1 MLSPRLRIAALF
13 AAALFPLLELGAQQ
27 EGYINIEII
36 NDSHSDRR
44 IRVVDNICE
53 LMVLE
58 RRLVGD
64 GMIPAQVC
72 SRRMGRGDIT
82 IVNLETGAEKRYQNF
97 LGGDRLTAP

>member
-1 MLSPRLRIAALF
+1 MLRARLRFASLC
-13 AAALFPLLELGAQQ
+13 AAAVLPLLVLGAQQ

-36 NDSHSDRR
+36 NDSHIDRR
-44 IRVVDNICE
+44 IRVIDNICE

-72 SRRMGRGDIT
+72 SRDMGRGDIT
-82 IVNLETGAEKRYQNF
+82 VVNLETGAERRYQDF
-97 LGGDRLTAP
+97 LNGDRLKAP

>member
-1 MLSPRLRIAALF
+1 MLSPRLRIVALC
-13 AAALFPLLELGAQQ
+13 ATTLLPLLALGEQQ

-44 IRVVDNICE
+44 IRVIDNICE

-64 GMIPAQVC
+64 GVIPAQVC
-72 SRRMGRGDIT
+72 SRSMRRGDIT